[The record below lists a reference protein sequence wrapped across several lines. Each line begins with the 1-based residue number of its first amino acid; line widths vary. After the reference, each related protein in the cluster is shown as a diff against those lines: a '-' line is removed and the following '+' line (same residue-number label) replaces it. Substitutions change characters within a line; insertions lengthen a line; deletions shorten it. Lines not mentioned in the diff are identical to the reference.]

1 MEQTFRCDY
10 QEESLDVRVDTQGQ
24 YFSQLDDIQDFFPG
38 ATRFRVDGRRIHFL
52 QDRNGRQHFPPRIR
66 HYPGK
71 VIEVVLEDDGTV
83 TPPAA
88 NPPNTAKS
96 SGALTEGFLPSPSHN
111 HADAPEPLPPQTLSP
126 IETER
131 TAQDPYILDT
141 PKSNITTTTDSSEPS
156 ARIATEASLY
166 NQDQN
171 DTLLTKPVPSSTRL
185 RTQSGNSTP
194 YSAFLDAKSQRIEQ
208 FDIQLEDISRLVH
221 DGQPL
226 QREQQE
232 DTQWTIQ
239 QTKDNLVIVRQKV
252 DAILVQRHEP
262 QESPIPRLFVI
273 LPVRESCEAK
283 RSPLSSS
290 SPDLLPQFTDTF
302 RLFFLCECGKHSNPD
317 SDEGDEHIDHTAHL
331 TSHSGYEIDD
341 PDAFIERYALY
352 LLGML
357 QILKT
362 YIEAKVILAL
372 SVGHQVQG
380 GLFTNSVFSTT
391 EITIQAID
399 FSIQFL
405 EITLGF
411 AKIGE
416 KVGVSSLSNN
426 DNYLTD
432 LRALAG
438 ADISYLETL
447 LKSKDEDEVMGNL
460 HRFSTNGSPETWVC
474 INHYRSSNRKVA
486 MAKLLQIVELNR
498 GQYDLEL
505 QKVTIEL
512 PSAMSSRD
520 FFKQLELAPVVR
532 KLNVQFNWHFRPMD
546 LKQMVQTI
554 KQSNIRCLSVNLNE
568 ADDFEFSEMTPGR
581 TGVPLRYDS
590 LLELLSSTRIES
602 LYLAGVESLAYR
614 CSDFAKGIVRTNV
627 CSNLTSFEYA
637 CRIYSEDQTL
647 LANILKACPRL
658 TVLRLGSFNCDSTV
672 LQELTDAIVK
682 LQNLEALRLFRCSSE
697 FRGAIKNF
705 FCAFPRGRKFR
716 ELVLK
721 SGWYDLVEVTEW
733 IYFMS
738 PWLER
743 LVVDTQDFMGIDL
756 EPLLDGSWAKKAG
769 RIDAEPFK
777 HLYHLVVDMEGDNP
791 VSAKQLFPNLRLVQ
805 LSADCRGNAW
815 KILNHVN
822 YSSLRA
828 LQLKDVGDEDLHP
841 LWCSFPVNGGSNQI
855 ETLSLFPREPLI
867 SAVQQLSK
875 IALRHLC
882 ITGSNCSKEWL
893 GSVFQCLNMSRLE
906 KLVYSINSNDPTFR
920 QLKGWPGSI
929 PLQLKV
935 HIFNS
940 SKLDAV
946 FPDEEQMLVHH
957 ADPEWA
963 VCYDLFRL

>member
-1 MEQTFRCDY
+1 ME
-10 QEESLDVRVDTQGQ
+10 
-24 YFSQLDDIQDFFPG
+24 
-38 ATRFRVDGRRIHFL
+38 A
-52 QDRNGRQHFPPRIR
+52 
-66 HYPGK
+66 
-71 VIEVVLEDDGTV
+71 DGTV

-88 NPPNTAKS
+88 NPPNTEKS
-96 SGALTEGFLPSPSHN
+96 SRAVAEVSFPSPSHS
-111 HADAPEPLPPQTLSP
+111 HTDAPEPLPPQTLPP
-126 IETER
+126 ILTER
-131 TAQDPYILDT
+131 AAQDPNLLDT
-141 PKSNITTTTDSSEPS
+141 PKSSITTTDSSETN
-156 ARIATEASLY
+156 ARIATGALLH

-171 DTLLTKPVPSSTRL
+171 DTLLIKPVPSSTL
-185 RTQSGNSTP
+185 LPTQTGNNTP
-194 YSAFLDAKSQRIEQ
+194 DSALLDAPTFMSQQIEQ
-208 FDIQLEDISRLVH
+208 LEIQLAKNTCLVH
-221 DGQPL
+221 DGQPP

-252 DAILVQRHEP
+252 DAILAQRHKL
-262 QESPIPRLFVI
+262 QENPIPRLFVI
-273 LPVRESCEAK
+273 LPVTAACEAG

-290 SPDLLPQFTDTF
+290 SPDLAPQFTDTF

-362 YIEAKVILAL
+362 CIVAKVILAP
-372 SVGHQVQG
+372 SVSHLAQG
-380 GLFTNSVFSTT
+380 GLVTNSVYSTT

-405 EITLGF
+405 ETALSS
-411 AKIGE
+411 AEIGE
-416 KVGVSSLSNN
+416 NVGPSSVSNN

-438 ADISYLETL
+438 TDIPYLETL
-447 LKSKDEDEVMGNL
+447 LESEDEDEIRGNL
-460 HRFSTNGSPETWVC
+460 QRFSNNGSPEKWVC
-474 INHYRSSNRKVA
+474 INHYRSSNRKAA
-486 MAKLLQIVELNR
+486 MEKLLQIVALNR
-498 GQYDLEL
+498 GQYDHQLH
-505 QKVTIEL
+505 KVTIEL

-532 KLNVQFNWHFRPMD
+532 KLNVQLNWHFRPMD
-546 LKQMVQTI
+546 LKQMVQSI

-568 ADDFEFSEMTPGR
+568 ADDFEFSEMVPGR
-581 TGVPLRYDS
+581 TGLPLRYDS
-590 LLELLSSTRIES
+590 LLELPSTTRIES
-602 LYLAGVESLAYR
+602 LYIAGVESLAYR
-614 CSDFAKGIVRTNV
+614 CSDFAKDNIRTNV
-627 CSNLTSFEYA
+627 CSNLTSFEYT

-658 TVLRLGSFNCDSTV
+658 TVLHLGSFNCDSTV

-682 LQNLEALRLFRCSSE
+682 LQSLEALRLFRCSNE
-697 FRGAIKNF
+697 FRGVIKNF
-705 FCAFPRGRKFR
+705 FCAFPRGRKLR

-733 IYFMS
+733 IYFMA

-769 RIDAEPFK
+769 KIDEEPFK
-777 HLYHLVVDMEGDNP
+777 HLYHLVVDMEGDIP
-791 VSAKQLFPNLRLVQ
+791 VCAERLFPNLSLVQ
-805 LSADCRGNAW
+805 LSVDCRGNAW
-815 KILNHVN
+815 DILDHVN
-822 YSSLRA
+822 YSSIRA
-828 LQLKDVGDEDLHP
+828 LQLKDIGDEDLDP
-841 LWCSFPVNGGSNQI
+841 LWSSFPVNGGSNQI
-855 ETLSLFPREPLI
+855 ETLSLFPREDLP
-867 SAVQQLSK
+867 SAVDQLSK

-920 QLKGWPGSI
+920 RLKGWPGSI

-940 SKLDAV
+940 AKLDAV

-963 VCYDLFRL
+963 VCYDLFGL

>member
-52 QDRNGRQHFPPRIR
+52 QDRIGRQHFPPRIR

-486 MAKLLQIVELNR
+486 MEKLLQIVELNR

-546 LKQMVQTI
+546 LKQMIQTI

-568 ADDFEFSEMTPGR
+568 A
-581 TGVPLRYDS
+581 
-590 LLELLSSTRIES
+590 I
-602 LYLAGVESLAYR
+602 
-614 CSDFAKGIVRTNV
+614 
-627 CSNLTSFEYA
+627 SN
-637 CRIYSEDQTL
+637 
-647 LANILKACPRL
+647 
-658 TVLRLGSFNCDSTV
+658 
-672 LQELTDAIVK
+672 
-682 LQNLEALRLFRCSSE
+682 
-697 FRGAIKNF
+697 
-705 FCAFPRGRKFR
+705 
-716 ELVLK
+716 
-721 SGWYDLVEVTEW
+721 
-733 IYFMS
+733 
-738 PWLER
+738 
-743 LVVDTQDFMGIDL
+743 
-756 EPLLDGSWAKKAG
+756 
-769 RIDAEPFK
+769 
-777 HLYHLVVDMEGDNP
+777 
-791 VSAKQLFPNLRLVQ
+791 SAR
-805 LSADCRGNAW
+805 
-815 KILNHVN
+815 
-822 YSSLRA
+822 
-828 LQLKDVGDEDLHP
+828 
-841 LWCSFPVNGGSNQI
+841 
-855 ETLSLFPREPLI
+855 
-867 SAVQQLSK
+867 
-875 IALRHLC
+875 
-882 ITGSNCSKEWL
+882 
-893 GSVFQCLNMSRLE
+893 
-906 KLVYSINSNDPTFR
+906 
-920 QLKGWPGSI
+920 
-929 PLQLKV
+929 
-935 HIFNS
+935 
-940 SKLDAV
+940 
-946 FPDEEQMLVHH
+946 
-957 ADPEWA
+957 
-963 VCYDLFRL
+963 